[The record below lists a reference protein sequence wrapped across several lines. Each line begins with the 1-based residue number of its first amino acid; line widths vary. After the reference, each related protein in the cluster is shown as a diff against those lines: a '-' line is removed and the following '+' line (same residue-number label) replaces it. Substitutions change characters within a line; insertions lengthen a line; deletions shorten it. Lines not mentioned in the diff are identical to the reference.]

1 MMIYFVIFIIVGTF
15 FTLNLFIGVIIDS
28 FKEKKK
34 ILGRMFLNE
43 FEIIT
48 LKIFWLMLIL
58 DVDTPLDVFMTKHQR
73 LYYQTMRRAGK
84 QLKNKSLKRPSVD
97 YIF

>member
-1 MMIYFVIFIIVGTF
+1 VGTF

-48 LKIFWLMLIL
+48 LKIF
-58 DVDTPLDVFMTKHQR
+58 
-73 LYYQTMRRAGK
+73 
-84 QLKNKSLKRPSVD
+84 
-97 YIF
+97 